1 MRLYGNLIN
10 RMLET
15 STSRYEKPGRKA
27 PEGLGDLR

>member
-15 STSRYEKPGRKA
+15 STS
-27 PEGLGDLR
+27 PEPEVGMPITVCMWS